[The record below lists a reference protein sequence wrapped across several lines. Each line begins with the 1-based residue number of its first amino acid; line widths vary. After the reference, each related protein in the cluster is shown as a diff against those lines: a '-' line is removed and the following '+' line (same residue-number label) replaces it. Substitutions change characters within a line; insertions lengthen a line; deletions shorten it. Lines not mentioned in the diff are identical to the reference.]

1 MEDSNQPPDALR
13 IEQLEQQVA
22 RLSEQL
28 EATQALQQA
37 ALDMASQLDVPE
49 LLDTVVQQAS
59 SLVNATGG
67 AVYLRPTP
75 DSPYVEVIVSH
86 NLDRDYRGTR
96 LSLGEGI
103 GGRVVQSGQPL
114 IMRDYQQ
121 WPGKA
126 PHLQSAAA
134 RGVLAIPLTSRGHT
148 HGALE
153 IIDLSGERVFTTGD
167 LNFLM
172 PFALQVA
179 TAVENVL
186 LYQEERRQRETA
198 NALREA
204 AEIIGRSLD
213 LDQILI
219 LLLDQLERLVLYD
232 SSTIQLLK
240 NGSLRVIAV
249 RGFSPDVKLRDISWA
264 NTENEIW
271 QTILCEKQPLII
283 PDVRDDPRWEVRA
296 GLEYIRSWIGIPIIT
311 RDWVWGILTLNSAE
325 PHFYDRREADLAATV
340 ARYAATAIENAQL
353 YTSAHHLSQV
363 NQTRVAQLN
372 TLQVTN
378 LRLSSTLELEAALR
392 TLAEGALEL
401 TPADDTHIYFYDQD
415 SDELSFGTALWRDG
429 RREPAVVAPRP
440 QGLTATV
447 ARQGKPVIIE
457 DALRHPLFSDQVA
470 RQWGVHAT
478 AGFPLKR
485 QERVIGVFNLTYLS
499 PHSFSPDEV
508 RILNLLADQ
517 AAVAI
522 ENAQLYQQVQ
532 AHRERL
538 EAEVTARI
546 FQLRQEKER
555 ADVILTHAADGVMLT
570 DARGV
575 IEYVNPSWERLT
587 GYTTQQTLG
596 QIPTVL
602 KSGAKASPTYAEMWE
617 TIMAGQPWRG
627 QLRDRRADG
636 SFYDVDLTIAPV
648 MDAEGQIVNLVGVH
662 RDITALKEVER
673 LKDEFVSNVSHELRT
688 PIANLK
694 LYQSLLQR
702 GKPEKREAYLQVIA
716 RETAR
721 LEQLVTDLLNLS
733 RLDRGAITLVPEL
746 LDLNGLAA
754 DVVNRL
760 LGMAQERRVTL
771 ELTQA
776 PRLPSAWL
784 DMAKMTQ
791 VLTNLVVNA
800 LNYTLPDGQVTVET
814 SQETWENR
822 PGVCLIVQDTGI
834 GIAPTD
840 QERVF
845 ERFFRA
851 QGARDGRVPG
861 TGLGLAI
868 VKEIVEL
875 HDGQIKVQSE
885 LGQGSTFKV
894 WLPLS

>member
-1 MEDSNQPPDALR
+1 MEDSNRPPETLR

-37 ALDMASQLDVPE
+37 ALDMTSQLDVPE

-67 AVYLRPTP
+67 AVYLRPAP

-126 PHLQSAAA
+126 PHLQSATA

-153 IIDLSGERVFTTGD
+153 IIDLTGERVFTTDD

-186 LYQEERRQRETA
+186 LYQEERRQRGAA

-240 NGSLRVIAV
+240 DGSLRVVAV
-249 RGFSPDVKLRDISWA
+249 RGFAPDVKLRDIAWA
-264 NTENEIW
+264 NIENEIW
-271 QTILCEKQPLII
+271 QTILRAKEPLII
-283 PDVRDDPRWEVRA
+283 PDVREDPRWEVRA
-296 GLEYIRSWIGIPIIT
+296 GLEYIRSWIGIPIVT
-311 RDWVWGILTLNSAE
+311 RDWVWGVLTLNSAE
-325 PHFYDRREADLAATV
+325 PHFYGRREADLAATV

-372 TLQVTN
+372 TLQATN

-415 SDELSFGTALWRDG
+415 TGELAFGTALWRDG

-440 QGLTATV
+440 KGLTATV

-587 GYTTQQTLG
+587 GYTAQQTLG
-596 QIPTVL
+596 QIPTAL
-602 KSGAKASPTYAEMWE
+602 KSGAKASPSYAEMWE

-627 QLRDRRADG
+627 QLRDHRADG
-636 SFYDVDLTIAPV
+636 SPYDVDLTIAPV
-648 MDAEGQIVNLVGVH
+648 LDAEGQIVNLVGVH

-702 GKPEKREAYLQVIA
+702 GKPERREAYLQVIA

-721 LEQLVTDLLNLS
+721 LEQLVTDLLDLS

-776 PRLPSAWL
+776 PHLPSAWL

-800 LNYTLPDGQVTVET
+800 LNYTLPDGQVMVET
-814 SQETWENR
+814 GQETWGNR

-834 GIAPTD
+834 GIAPSD

-875 HDGQIKVQSE
+875 HDGQIQVQSE